1 MAETRLDLSVIKDSL
16 VRRLR
21 EIPSSPVRIRDSRL
35 RKLASE
41 FRRTELENCN
51 DIIPC
56 DLTKWGFPANMSF
69 DDFLYEALYGR

>member
-1 MAETRLDLSVIKDSL
+1 MDLSFLKDSL

-21 EIPSSPVRIRDSRL
+21 EIPSSPARVRDSRL

-41 FRRTELENCN
+41 FNKTELENCN

-56 DLTKWGFPANMSF
+56 DLSRWGFPKSMSF
-69 DDFLYEALYGR
+69 DNFLYEALWRVE